1 MQQVHDVSNMEYDR
15 HSFAGTNCRATTPP
29 RVATSAMKTF
39 LVALVLGVGI
49 ATAFLDPEVLEA
61 NVKNSSAHT
70 LRKRSAFSGTATWYD
85 VETYQAGACG
95 YDIDNSMHI
104 VALNEPMYGDLDS
117 RSKWCGKH
125 IMIANGLKTV
135 RAVIMDA
142 CPETSQCHHGS
153 LDMSMS
159 LFQEFNDLTL
169 GIFPITWWTIDD
181 SHNDDGDKGHG
192 NGGGKSKSGSAS
204 SDPRSQSR
212 SQSQSQSYSRS
223 HSHSQTHSHSRS
235 YSSSTPTSSSY
246 HEHNASRSSAQ
257 AEAAAS
263 ASSARARASSIAR
276 EQSLSKASA
285 ASSRSSASEASL
297 RSKSS
302 EAASHD
308 SSSTR
313 VATSSSD
320 SHSSSTTA
328 SSSSSQSTGSPSQDD
343 PRVGNLENFVKV
355 LNGLSM
361 LVHAAAQN

>member
-1 MQQVHDVSNMEYDR
+1 MQQVYVISNMGYDR
-15 HSFAGTNCRATTPP
+15 HSSAGTNCRATTPP
-29 RVATSAMKTF
+29 RIATSAMKAF

-70 LRKRSAFSGTATWYD
+70 LKKRSAFSGTATWYD

-169 GIFPITWWTIDD
+169 GVFPITWWTIDD
-181 SHNDDGDKGHG
+181 SHNDDGDKGRG

-204 SDPRSQSR
+204 SDSR
-212 SQSQSQSYSRS
+212 SQSQSQYSRS

-302 EAASHD
+302 ESASHD

-328 SSSSSQSTGSPSQDD
+328 SSSSSQTTGSSSQDD

>member
-1 MQQVHDVSNMEYDR
+1 MQQVHDISNMEYDR
-15 HSFAGTNCRATTPP
+15 HSFADTNCRATTPP
-29 RVATSAMKTF
+29 RIATSAMKAF

-95 YDIDNSMHI
+95 HDIDNSMHI
-104 VALNEPMYGDLDS
+104 VALNEPMYGDLNS

-169 GIFPITWWTIDD
+169 GVFPITWWTIDD

-204 SDPRSQSR
+204 SDSR
-212 SQSQSQSYSRS
+212 SRSQSQSYSRS

-257 AEAAAS
+257 AEAAAT

-285 ASSRSSASEASL
+285 ASSRSSASEATL

-328 SSSSSQSTGSPSQDD
+328 SSSSSQSTGSSSQDD

>member
-1 MQQVHDVSNMEYDR
+1 MQQVYVISNMGYDR
-15 HSFAGTNCRATTPP
+15 HSSAGTNCRATTPP
-29 RVATSAMKTF
+29 RIATSAMKAF

-70 LRKRSAFSGTATWYD
+70 LKKRSAFSGTATWYD

-181 SHNDDGDKGHG
+181 SHNDDGDKGRG

-204 SDPRSQSR
+204 SDSR

-302 EAASHD
+302 ESASHD

-328 SSSSSQSTGSPSQDD
+328 SSSSSQTTGSSSQDD

>member
-169 GIFPITWWTIDD
+169 GVFPITWWTIDD

-204 SDPRSQSR
+204 SDPRSR

-328 SSSSSQSTGSPSQDD
+328 SSSSSQTTGSSSQDD